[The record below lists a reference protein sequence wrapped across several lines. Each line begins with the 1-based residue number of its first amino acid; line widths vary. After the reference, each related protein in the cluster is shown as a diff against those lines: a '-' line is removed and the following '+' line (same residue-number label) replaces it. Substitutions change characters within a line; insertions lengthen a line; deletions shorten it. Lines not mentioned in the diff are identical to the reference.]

1 MAAFPNVA
9 VRNIAGFNIPQFNE
23 VDIDYVGSTNNI
35 DKVYY
40 KEGSATVATLT
51 FTYVGGVPSSDDA
64 KINTV
69 IQS

>member
-1 MAAFPNVA
+1 MTPNVNI
-9 VRNIAGFNIPQFNE
+9 RNVAGFNIPQFTE

-35 DKVYY
+35 DAVYY
-40 KEGSATVATLT
+40 KEGAATVATLT

-69 IQS
+69 IRS